1 MLTKARTFRC
11 FIAAYP
17 NREALDGIAP
27 FLDGMR
33 ARNTLVKW
41 ERLPLL
47 HITVKFLGDSTA
59 ELVRS
64 LDVLLR
70 RNLQDVRPFTALLD
84 TPGGF
89 PHFRKPKVVWL
100 GFSQRCRELDVIHRA
115 VEDACVTLGY
125 PRELKSFTPHFT
137 IGRIS
142 AERRVFDLEK
152 DVRACRFQAVPVTF
166 SDLRIME
173 STLAPGGAQHRE
185 VYRIE
190 FNGAQ

>member
-1 MLTKARTFRC
+1 MLTSARTFRC
-11 FIAAYP
+11 FLAVYP
-17 NREALDGIAP
+17 DRAALDGVTP
-27 FLDGMR
+27 FLDELR

-41 ERLPLL
+41 ERVPQL

-64 LDVLLR
+64 LEVLLR
-70 RNLQDVRPFTALLD
+70 RNLAEMAPITALLD
-84 TPGGF
+84 TPGAF
-89 PHFRKPKVVWL
+89 PHFRRPKVVWL
-100 GFSQRCRELDVIHRA
+100 GFSQRCRELDALQRV

-137 IGRIS
+137 VGRIP
-142 AERRVFDLEK
+142 ADRRVFDLEK

-190 FNGAQ
+190 FNRTP